1 MKLKAFILSFL
12 FFVLFSVSNFGQFA
26 AGTYYVDSSMP
37 GYNLHR
43 GSGDRTFD
51 FEVYFNKPFDEK
63 PIVYLTVMLV
73 DEVDNSKMRYS
84 VLPKSISRD
93 GMTIQAK
100 VWSET
105 HINAFGGQW
114 FAYAKPLVIEE
125 EEINVGTTIQL
136 NNIYF
141 EFAKSNLLPESYR
154 ELNIVADFLKKN
166 PTVVIELAGH
176 TDNVGSDSYNQKLS
190 EQRANSVRTYLISQG
205 ISANRLVAVGYGESR
220 PIATNATDWGREQN
234 RRVEFTIL
242 AK

>member
-1 MKLKAFILSFL
+1 MKSKAFILSIL
-12 FFVLFSVSNFGQFA
+12 LTILFSISNYGQFA

-43 GSGDRTFD
+43 GSGDRTYD
-51 FEVYFNKPFDEK
+51 FEIYFNKPFDVK
-63 PIVYLTVMLV
+63 PMVYITVILV
-73 DEVDNSKMRYS
+73 DEIENSKMRYS
-84 VLPKSISRD
+84 VLPKSVSRD
-93 GMTIQAK
+93 GMTVQAK

-114 FAYAKPLVIEE
+114 IAYAEPLVIEE
-125 EEINVGTTIQL
+125 EEIEVGQTIQL

-141 EFAKSNLLPESYR
+141 EFAKSNLLPESYS
-154 ELNIVADFLKKN
+154 ELNIVSDFLIQN

-190 EQRANSVRTYLISQG
+190 EARANSVKTYLISRG
-205 ISANRLVAVGYGESR
+205 VSSTRLVAVGYGELR
-220 PIATNATDWGREQN
+220 PIATNSTDWGREQN